1 MPGAV
6 NLNVPSMS
14 VRPDSRP
21 WGSYLRFSMR
31 GLIVLVLLI
40 GAELGWIV
48 RQARQAQVQ
57 RNAVA
62 AIQKAGGSVYYDWE
76 WSNGNVIPEGKP
88 WAPQFLVD
96 FIGVDYFGNISSAT
110 IDGEIDAV
118 VPAIE
123 PLIRLQRLVFIGSP
137 ISDAGLAH
145 LKGLNNL
152 STLYL
157 DDGQVTDAGLE
168 HLKGLTK
175 LRTLCFARNTIA
187 EAESAKIR
195 EAFPK
200 VTRIVV
206 RVKE

>member
-1 MPGAV
+1 MPAGPV
-6 NLNVPSMS
+6 
-14 VRPDSRP
+14 SRP
-21 WGSYLRFSMR
+21 WRSYLRFSMR
-31 GLIVLVLLI
+31 GLIVLVLVI

-48 RQARQAQVQ
+48 HQARQAHVQ
-57 RNAVA
+57 RDAVA

-96 FIGVDYFGNISSAT
+96 FIGIDYFGHISSAT
-110 IDGEIDAV
+110 IDGETDAV
-118 VPAIE
+118 IAEIE
-123 PLIRLQRLVFIGSP
+123 RLIRLQRLVFIGSSV
-137 ISDAGLAH
+137 SDAGLAH

-157 DDGQVTDAGLE
+157 DNGQVTDAGLE

-175 LRTLCFARNTIA
+175 LRMLCFARNRIT